1 MSFASGAAGSGT
13 SGSVSSGPV
22 GAVAVAPAVSP
33 IASGITPAP
42 TDEEMVA
49 IVAALELAWPRPVI
63 LLSAPMGPSKAASWR
78 WSGRWW
84 AAARR

>member
-1 MSFASGAAGSGT
+1 MSSA
-13 SGSVSSGPV
+13 VSSGDVAGAV
-22 GAVAVAPAVSP
+22 GSVAVAPVVSAV
-33 IASGITPAP
+33 TPAP

-49 IVAALELAWPRPVI
+49 IVAALELAWPRPVV

-84 AAARR
+84 AASRR

>member
-1 MSFASGAAGSGT
+1 MSSAVSSGDVAGAAGS
-13 SGSVSSGPV
+13 
-22 GAVAVAPAVSP
+22 VAVAPVVSAV
-33 IASGITPAP
+33 TPAP

-49 IVAALELAWPRPVI
+49 IVAALELAWPRPVV

>member
-1 MSFASGAAGSGT
+1 MSFASGTAGAGSAGPA
-13 SGSVSSGPV
+13 GSLAFVPV
-22 GAVAVAPAVSP
+22 VAPVVS
-33 IASGITPAP
+33 AITPAP

-63 LLSAPMGPSKAASWR
+63 LLSAPTGPSKAASWR